1 MQKHSRRKPNPLVS
15 FTVSPTD
22 GAIAVPMLLQQ
33 EKLGAFRAI
42 VIGWQRSSGNF
53 VHRLGR
59 TIVKRLFEQSF
70 PLVTKK
76 EIVRRKSRENV
87 VNVVVVCAS
96 DVVAVSVVIVDTV
109 TFLGSLR
116 RGS

>member
-1 MQKHSRRKPNPLVS
+1 MS

-87 VNVVVVCAS
+87 VNVVVVVVCACN
-96 DVVAVSVVIVDTV
+96 VVAVSAVIVDTV
-109 TFLGSLR
+109 TFLGSFR